1 MHPEFLREMTAQRQH
16 EMWTRAHEN
25 RLARLASRV
34 GRRRRHL
41 PEADGFVIPPIPD
54 YVDGSFRTE
63 PASTGP
69 AGTGPA
75 AEQTVSEAGQAPA
88 AHRAA

>member
-16 EMWTRAHEN
+16 EMRARAHQN
-25 RLARLASRV
+25 RLARLAIRV
-34 GRRRRHL
+34 GRRARDL
-41 PEADGFVIPPIPD
+41 ADEAYGFVIPPIPD

-63 PASTGP
+63 SAS
-69 AGTGPA
+69 TGPA
-75 AEQTVSEAGQAPA
+75 AEQTASEAGQAPA

>member
-16 EMWTRAHEN
+16 EMWTRAHQN
-25 RLARLASRV
+25 RLARLATRV

-41 PEADGFVIPPIPD
+41 PEADRFVIPPIPD

-63 PASTGP
+63 PANTGS
-69 AGTGPA
+69 AVERTA
-75 AEQTVSEAGQAPA
+75 SEAGQAPA
-88 AHRAA
+88 ARRAA

>member
-16 EMWTRAHEN
+16 EMWTRAHQN
-25 RLARLASRV
+25 RLARLATRV

-41 PEADGFVIPPIPD
+41 PEADRFVIPPIPD

-63 PASTGP
+63 L
-69 AGTGPA
+69 AGAGSA
-75 AEQTVSEAGQAPA
+75 VEQTASEAGQAPA